1 MTVGGAASVM
11 PAEAAR
17 QTCRGA
23 RSHPTS
29 RSPAVSLVVHAPQ
42 QDEEQH
48 ERDDPDG
55 RDDDGDQCGLR
66 APGRRLRVP
75 RLRAPACV
83 ESGRCSHGADEP
95 PDAAGA
101 PAGRGGQVGRA
112 PRRPGVPV
120 GARPEPTPPIESVK
134 RPARSATLANGI
146 GSTFAPSEDSPVSS
160 RVKAISRGRDTRPRS
175 SERSATTSRR
185 SCEDP
190 SGSPPAAGTFLRND
204 DGRGKLRGYGGGRRG
219 HGRPATR
226 R

>member
-1 MTVGGAASVM
+1 MTVGEPRPSCRPKPRGRRAGVPGRTPRAGLRPCHWSLMPHSKTRSSTSATIPTAATTTVINAGSGPLV
-11 PAEAAR
+11 AGSG
-17 QTCRGA
+17 CRG
-23 RSHPTS
+23 
-29 RSPAVSLVVHAPQ
+29 
-42 QDEEQH
+42 
-48 ERDDPDG
+48 
-55 RDDDGDQCGLR
+55 C
-66 APGRRLRVP
+66 
-75 RLRAPACV
+75 APACV

-112 PRRPGVPV
+112 PMRPGVPV
-120 GARPEPTPPIESVK
+120 GARPEPTPPIGSVK

-160 RVKAISRGRDTRPRS
+160 RVNAISRGRETRPRS